1 MVTISLFSMYYGMI
15 LLKTGQLTETKLFF
29 QQIAKKGFGSKIALA
44 SNYMKGLMSRPD
56 HIYIDIKHNDY
67 QKLAYQKKKGIEE
80 NILNLTDDDY
90 VPAKIRFK
98 DVTVRVKLRLK
109 GDYVDHL
116 IGGQR
121 SLRIKVRDD
130 NVLFGMKNFSIQHP
144 KIRNY
149 IYEWIYHV
157 F

>member
-29 QQIAKKGFGSKIALA
+29 QQIAKKGFSSKIALA

-67 QKLAYQKKKGIEE
+67 QKLEYERLRGLDA

-90 VPAKIRFK
+90 VPALIRFK
-98 DVTVRVKLRLK
+98 NETVRVKLRLK
-109 GDYVDHL
+109 GDYTDHL
-116 IGGQR
+116 IADQ
-121 SLRIKVRDD
+121 
-130 NVLFGMKNFSIQHP
+130 
-144 KIRNY
+144 
-149 IYEWIYHV
+149 W
-157 F
+157 